1 MRTIRIAARKSDLAR
16 LQAYEVGKQLIAA
29 AAQRGRELSVHY
41 TFRSSLGD
49 QRPDDPLWKMPEKGV
64 FTEDFVEDLKSGAVD
79 IVVHSWKDLPVQQ
92 REGTVVAATLPRADA
107 RDVLL
112 VRQDAWQKRIET
124 FGREK
129 NISSFRVLT
138 SSPRR
143 AHCLNPMFDWLL
155 PWAQIS
161 PEAAAPP
168 IEFVP
173 VRGNIATRIEKI
185 HTADALVVAKAAL
198 DRLLTAD
205 RHADVDLDLAL
216 AAKNLQAKL
225 GDFNFVVLPL
235 SANPTAAAQGA
246 LGIEVRSSDT
256 DVLQLCKWIDAIED
270 REDVEEERRI
280 LASYGG
286 GCHQK
291 IGVSRIR
298 RAGGRFTFLKGLT
311 DDGVI
316 LDKAHFSPVSS
327 AAPTIESL
335 LDKSIW
341 RGEGLKVDRT
351 LDREII
357 NETRV
362 RSLRNQANG
371 RLLIFV
377 ARAEAWDA
385 NYLQSGDV
393 VWTAGLSTWRKLT
406 RQGVW
411 VHGSSESFGE
421 SESARVENLMGAPM
435 ASIRLTHRSAVDS
448 ENAFAT
454 YRVRYMLEKPD
465 ALDGF
470 QAFHWRA
477 KGQIEVVEALRP
489 EIFKPRRALHVVGP
503 GRTLEELCRVL
514 RQAGWTFEE
523 LEAGIVITLEEI

>member
-1 MRTIRIAARKSDLAR
+1 MRTICIAARKSDLAR
-16 LQAYEVGKQLIAA
+16 LQAYEVGKRLIAA
-29 AAQRGRELSVHY
+29 AAQRGRELKVQY

-49 QRPDDPLWKMPEKGV
+49 QRADDPLWKMPEKGV

-112 VRQDAWQKRIET
+112 VRQDAWQERIES

-129 NISSFRVLT
+129 KISSFRVLT

-143 AHCLNPMFDWLL
+143 TYCLNPMFDWLL

-161 PEAAAPP
+161 PEAAPP
-168 IEFVP
+168 QIEFVP

-185 HTADALVVAKAAL
+185 QTADALVVAKAAL

-205 RHADVDLDLAL
+205 RHADVDPDLASAARKLQTKL
-216 AAKNLQAKL
+216 AEL
-225 GDFNFVVLPL
+225 NFVVLPL

-256 DVLQLCKWIDAIED
+256 EVLQLCKWIDAVED

-298 RAGGRFTFLKGLT
+298 RAGGVFTFLKGLT
-311 DDGVI
+311 DDGVV
-316 LDKAHFSPVSS
+316 LDKSHFSPASS
-327 AAPTIESL
+327 AAPTVETL
-335 LDKSIW
+335 VNKSVW
-341 RGEGLKVDRT
+341 RGEGLKVDRSM
-351 LDREII
+351 DRDTD
-357 NETRV
+357 ETRI
-362 RSLRNQANG
+362 RSLRNSQNV
-371 RLLIFV
+371 RLSIFV

-385 NYLQSGDV
+385 NYHRPGDL
-393 VWTAGLSTWRKLT
+393 VWTAGLSTWKKLT
-406 RQGVW
+406 RNGVW

-421 SESARVENLMGAPM
+421 SESARVEDLVGAPI
-435 ASIRLTHRSAVDS
+435 ATIRLTHRSAVDS

-454 YRVRYMLEKPD
+454 YRVRYSLESPE
-465 ALDGF
+465 ALNGF

-477 KGQIEVVEALRP
+477 KGQIEVVEALKP
-489 EIFKPRRALHVVGP
+489 EVFKPRRALHVVGP
-503 GRTLEELCRVL
+503 GRTLEELRRVL
-514 RQAGWTFEE
+514 RKAGWTPEE
-523 LEAGIVITLEEI
+523 LETGIVITLEEF